1 MEQHPTAQQAPQYT
15 APQHTSPTKKGM
27 SRGKI
32 IGLIIIGLIILF
44 YGIDAI
50 SHISSS
56 PSTSSTTSTTSNTT
70 QAQQQ
75 PTTPTTPGINQ
86 PSRDGKFEF
95 TATTFKC
102 GVLQLAAPDN
112 EYVTATAKGQFC
124 TLSLNIK
131 NIGDQA
137 QTFDSSSQDIYDSS
151 ERQYSYDSGG
161 TIAANPTNG
170 QCIYPSINPGVSIS
184 CTVAYDIPKTVVP
197 TYAMLHDSSA
207 SNGVRVNLQ

>member
-1 MEQHPTAQQAPQYT
+1 MEEQPTTPE
-15 APQHTSPTKKGM
+15 HRSFKLTSPTKRNGT
-27 SRGKI
+27 SSGKK
-32 IGLIIIGLIILF
+32 IGLAIGGLFILF
-44 YGIDAI
+44 LCLDAV

-56 PSTSSTTSTTSNTT
+56 PSTPPATTTTADTT

-75 PTTPTTPGINQ
+75 SAKPTTPGINQ

-102 GVLQLAAPDN
+102 GVSQLAAPDN

-124 TLSLNIK
+124 ILSLNIK

-137 QTFDSSSQDIYDSS
+137 QTFDSSAQYIYDSS
-151 ERQYSYDSGG
+151 ERQYSYDSSG

-184 CTVAYDIPKTVVP
+184 CTVAYDIPKPVLP
-197 TYAMLHDSSA
+197 THAMLHDSEPSG
-207 SNGVRVNLQ
+207 GVKVRLQ